1 MATTS
6 FHIEGGI
13 GKNIAATAVVAAYKK
28 AKPKRKIIVV
38 SAWAEVWMNNPD
50 VERFYVIGRTP
61 YFYKDIIQGK
71 DVEVYSADPYRTTNH
86 ITKKTH
92 LAETWCDMVGVEYN
106 KEQPKLHFNF
116 REVEEGSAY
125 VNQFKQDG
133 RPAVLFQPFGGPG
146 PDHQQHPYAWTR
158 DIHPTVAQEIVNML
172 AQKYNVI
179 HVCYE
184 FHPKL
189 QNVHRFD
196 KTVGK
201 KALFAMTAAAEK
213 RLFIDSSLQH
223 AAAALGRKST
233 VAWVA
238 TQPKIFGYEL
248 HKNIGPKKEF
258 LDGHIDSYLFDYN
271 FTGTIYE
278 CPYSN
283 FNEIH
288 DAKEIV
294 AAVEAQDQ

>member
-1 MATTS
+1 MATTV

>member
-1 MATTS
+1 
-6 FHIEGGI
+6 
-13 GKNIAATAVVAAYKK
+13 
-28 AKPKRKIIVV
+28 
-38 SAWAEVWMNNPD
+38 
-50 VERFYVIGRTP
+50 
-61 YFYKDIIQGK
+61 
-71 DVEVYSADPYRTTNH
+71 
-86 ITKKTH
+86 
-92 LAETWCDMVGVEYN
+92 MVGVEYN

-184 FHPKL
+184 FHPTL
-189 QNVHRFD
+189 QNAHRFD